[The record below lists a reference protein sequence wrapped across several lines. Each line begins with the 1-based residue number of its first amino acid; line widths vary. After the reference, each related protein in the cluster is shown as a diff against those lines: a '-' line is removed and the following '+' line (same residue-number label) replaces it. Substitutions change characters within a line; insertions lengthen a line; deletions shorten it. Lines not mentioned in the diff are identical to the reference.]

1 MQISINQLNQSYKV
15 SLLSITILLFFSDFC
30 TLLPAYQV
38 TPTSKCKYILPC
50 SIWKFMW
57 EKVDVL
63 LLSRR
68 REKVISYFIKYVDE
82 MDALSFAWDTTQWC
96 FQYLF
101 LGMSN
106 NNHPHTGCSLLASS
120 RRWYKKEAGGWVR
133 KGILVVTKKSLL
145 LLRKLQSTVDLYW
158 VCILHTVKLFKNT
171 YSKNQVFKRIFIVW
185 WII

>member
-63 LLSRR
+63 LR

-106 NNHPHTGCSLLASS
+106 NNHPHWFPCFFPKMIQKRGRVQWCSD
-120 RRWYKKEAGGWVR
+120 KKIPTAAL
-133 KGILVVTKKSLL
+133 KITMDSACQPFYPH
-145 LLRKLQSTVDLYW
+145 LRK
-158 VCILHTVKLFKNT
+158 
-171 YSKNQVFKRIFIVW
+171 R
-185 WII
+185 

>member
-1 MQISINQLNQSYKV
+1 M
-15 SLLSITILLFFSDFC
+15 
-30 TLLPAYQV
+30 
-38 TPTSKCKYILPC
+38 YILPC

-133 KGILVVTKKSLL
+133 RGILVVTKKSLL
-145 LLRKLQSTVDLYW
+145 LLRKLQCTVGLYW
-158 VCILHTVKLFKNT
+158 VCILQKRFLKILIPKIKFLKEYSLCDKLYNDIFLTNQIFT
-171 YSKNQVFKRIFIVW
+171 YWTLSYHSYG
-185 WII
+185 

>member
-120 RRWYKKEAGGWVR
+120 RRRYKKGTGE
-133 KGILVVTKKSLL
+133 GIVTKKSLL
-145 LLRKLQSTVDLYW
+145 LLRKLQCTVGLYW
-158 VCILHTVKLFKNT
+158 VCIL
-171 YSKNQVFKRIFIVW
+171 QKRF
-185 WII
+185 

>member
-1 MQISINQLNQSYKV
+1 MICIGSPSKQISINQLNQSYKV
-15 SLLSITILLFFSDFC
+15 SLLSVTILLFFRFLC
-30 TLLPAYQV
+30 IITCLPSYPNQ
-38 TPTSKCKYILPC
+38 SMYILPC

-120 RRWYKKEAGGWVR
+120 RRWYKKRGRRVSEERYTSCDKKIPTAAQKITINCG
-133 KGILVVTKKSLL
+133 LVLSM
-145 LLRKLQSTVDLYW
+145 Y
-158 VCILHTVKLFKNT
+158 FT
-171 YSKNQVFKRIFIVW
+171 YSKAF
-185 WII
+185 

>member
-15 SLLSITILLFFSDFC
+15 SLLSVPILLFFRFLC
-30 TLLPAYQV
+30 IITCLPSYPNQ
-38 TPTSKCKYILPC
+38 SMYILPC

-120 RRWYKKEAGGWVR
+120 RRRYKKGTGE
-133 KGILVVTKKSLL
+133 GIVTKKSLL
-145 LLRKLQSTVDLYW
+145 LLRKLQCTVGLYW
-158 VCILHTVKLFKNT
+158 VCIL
-171 YSKNQVFKRIFIVW
+171 QKRF
-185 WII
+185 